1 MKPGKLK
8 HYINSIDLQNHKRT
22 EAILQ
27 RVVSQYLSDV
37 NEPYKHRYELQNFN
51 SKEIERMLTM
61 FENSRSGIRKLS
73 LLLISLVLMNPQS
86 KIFFLEKCGLSLVTG
101 KTFLTRLKYVSNF
114 ASSKTIAFRHMRNIM
129 GELKQHPVLSP
140 KVLFWFI
147 PLEISERVISDLFIP
162 RIRTFYISDIKVF
175 SNVVD
180 LSYIPDPVFNLC
192 GVEFSKMDQ
201 QAKKMAI
208 RAPKQNMQPFS
219 HSAISHVRKSNRPSH
234 IETKSRGSKNYFQN
248 STRST
253 IIKTNRDY
261 SKSSANQ
268 PGQKE
273 YRHSQ
278 IKMQRPSGRVKAKG
292 ISGWGNHRKNGYENK
307 SGMPLKSEIKMRGK
321 EIRRHTMMGQTGNHF
336 GRTSKISTKNGS
348 YKIKS
353 PYRNT
358 KKKNFQINNGGISS
372 MHEVLGTGQITRHN
386 DLFNS
391 GIYNKKKGRST
402 YGKLHLKNSRKSAKS

>member
-37 NEPYKHRYELQNFN
+37 QQPYKYRYELQNFN

-101 KTFLTRLKYVSNF
+101 KTFLTRLKYISNF
-114 ASSKTIAFRHMRNIM
+114 SSSKPIAFRHMRNIM
-129 GELKQHPVLSP
+129 GELKQYPVLNTG
-140 KVLFWFI
+140 VLFWFI
-147 PLEISERVISDLFIP
+147 PLEISDRVINDLFIP
-162 RIRTFYISDIKVF
+162 RIRTFFISDIKVF

-192 GVEFSKMDQ
+192 GVEFSKLDQ
-201 QAKKMAI
+201 QAKKKAI
-208 RAPKQNMQPFS
+208 RTPMSNPQPFS
-219 HSAISHVRKSNRPSH
+219 HSAISHTRKSKRSSH
-234 IETKSRGSKNYFQN
+234 VDQKTKGSKNYFQN

-253 IIKTNRDY
+253 IIKGNRDY
-261 SKSSANQ
+261 SKSSTYQQAKKDYRQ
-268 PGQKE
+268 PQLK
-273 YRHSQ
+273 
-278 IKMQRPSGRVKAKG
+278 IQRPSGRVKNKP
-292 ISGWGNHRKNGYENK
+292 STGWGNQRNKIYENK
-307 SGMPLKSEIKMRGK
+307 SGMPLKPDMKLRNK
-321 EIRRHTMMGQTGNHF
+321 EGRRFTMMGQTGNHF
-336 GRTSKISTKNGS
+336 ARANKISTKNGS

-358 KKKNFQINNGGISS
+358 RRKTYQINNGGMSS
-372 MHEVLGTGQITRHN
+372 MQEVLGTGQTARHN
-386 DLFNS
+386 ELFNS
-391 GIYNKKKGRST
+391 GVYNKKKGRST
-402 YGKLHLKNSRKSAKS
+402 YSKLHLKNSRKSAKS